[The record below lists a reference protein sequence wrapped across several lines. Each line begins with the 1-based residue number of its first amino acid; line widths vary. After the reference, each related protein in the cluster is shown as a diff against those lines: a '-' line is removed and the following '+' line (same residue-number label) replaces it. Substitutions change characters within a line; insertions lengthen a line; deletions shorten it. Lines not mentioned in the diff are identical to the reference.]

1 MKSEINRWVLAL
13 SVLGLVSGAV
23 VAEETTDKQVN
34 ELRLVMQG
42 LLEDAQQITAGIF
55 LQDFSKIELAA
66 NKIANHPTP
75 GMATKTKLVASLG
88 PEMGKFKQFD
98 SVVHDTAIVI
108 ATAAGEEDMASAITA
123 YHQLIDGCQACHG
136 EFKQRVAKILE
147 E

>member
-1 MKSEINRWVLAL
+1 
-13 SVLGLVSGAV
+13 
-23 VAEETTDKQVN
+23 
-34 ELRLVMQG
+34 
-42 LLEDAQQITAGIF
+42 
-55 LQDFSKIELAA
+55 
-66 NKIANHPTP
+66 
-75 GMATKTKLVASLG
+75 MATKTKLVASLG